1 MISYLLSLICGLYG
15 GGATQEVAQVE
26 NHSVRIVGSF
36 RDNTTKDFLKKSTI
50 RAVFKSGKQLTYET
64 NASGGYEIVVPDSTQ
79 FLTFDSEGYRTHT
92 VPVTFIG
99 KISSKATFHIHP
111 EMVLTKD
118 SLQVSES
125 PSQLLYVSFLFP
137 DGMDVNH
144 VVAKKNSRAFTSLD
158 YRKTY
163 NKGKH
168 FTWDAT
174 ELSKG
179 IYEYKSTTPEGKKL
193 YYKQFE
199 VKEGYN
205 FMEVTP
211 QPEESLSPP
220 VVALTDQ
227 VLYFPQSTYE
237 LSEEVKTNLDAISK
251 ALLAQPQTKLQITGH
266 TDNVGESDKN
276 LILSE
281 YRAKV
286 VASYLEQKGVSASQ
300 LVVEWKGATAPA
312 VSNDAEDNK
321 VKNRRVELKVIP

>member
-1 MISYLLSLICGLYG
+1 MISYLLSLVCGLYG

-64 NASGGYEIVVPDSTQ
+64 NANGVYEIVVPDSTQ

-92 VPVTFIG
+92 IPVTFIG
-99 KISSKATFHIHP
+99 KISSKATFSIQP

-144 VVAKKNSRAFTSLD
+144 VVTKNNSKAFTSLD

-220 VVALTDQ
+220 AVALTDQ
-227 VLYFPQSTYE
+227 VLYFSQSTYE

-251 ALLAQPQTKLQITGH
+251 ALVAQPQTKLQITGH

-300 LVVEWKGATAPA
+300 LVVEWKGAAAPA
-312 VSNDAEDNK
+312 VSNDLEENK
-321 VKNRRVELKVIP
+321 IKNRRVELKVIP